1 MIADRRLFTLT
12 AALGVKNRRGNAS
25 CRSIF
30 ATNPSSCSLGLTS
43 HLLQWH
49 QQIMRAN
56 LLARRGGGIGSIVGW
71 FIRIV
76 IYDICITGIADILH
90 VSRMVALFIF
100 LGILAVIAFVG
111 YLLKQ
116 KMSPGFEED

>member
-1 MIADRRLFTLT
+1 MRVVQYLAFLSVFTTL
-12 AALGVKNRRGNAS
+12 LWQLQLM
-25 CRSIF
+25 RS
-30 ATNPSSCSLGLTS
+30 
-43 HLLQWH
+43 
-49 QQIMRAN
+49 N

-76 IYDICITGIADILH
+76 IYDICITGISDVLG

-100 LGILAVIAFVG
+100 LGILAAIAFVG
-111 YLLKQ
+111 YLMKQ